1 MREKS
6 HAWLAD
12 QTIAAKPDMREE
24 ECEAARAVLTP
35 GLMRWSGIGG
45 ALVGIPLASALY
57 ALYYLLAA
65 KFSGIGYGKWFA
77 LAVWASLP
85 RLLALPLMATQIIS
99 SDGRVTMEDLS
110 MVTLNF
116 LVFQLPLSPPGPVLP
131 TASTCRC
138 YGR

>member
-12 QTIAAKPDMREE
+12 QTIAAKPGMSEQER
-24 ECEAARAVLTP
+24 EAARAVLTP

-45 ALVGIPLASALY
+45 ALLGIPLAFALY

-65 KFSGIGYGKWFA
+65 KFIGIGYGKWFA

-85 RLLALPLMATQIIS
+85 RLDRPSLASCITI
-99 SDGRVTMEDLS
+99 G
-110 MVTLNF
+110 
-116 LVFQLPLSPPGPVLP
+116 VLP
-131 TASTCRC
+131 VAVVL
-138 YGR
+138 GL